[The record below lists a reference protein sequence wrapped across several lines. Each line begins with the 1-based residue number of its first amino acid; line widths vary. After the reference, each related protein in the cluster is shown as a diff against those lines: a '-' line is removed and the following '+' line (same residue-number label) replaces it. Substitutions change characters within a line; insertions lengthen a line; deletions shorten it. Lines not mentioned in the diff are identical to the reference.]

1 MMGTMVFNHFIN
13 DWPHDYHLSGK
24 NKAAYKKQQEINQP
38 HISKV
43 VNLMVDKLPINTSI
57 LVMGKLN
64 YESGMPK
71 LFPKEMLASLEI
83 VS

>member
-1 MMGTMVFNHFIN
+1 
-13 DWPHDYHLSGK
+13 
-24 NKAAYKKQQEINQP
+24 
-38 HISKV
+38 
-43 VNLMVDKLPINTSI
+43 MVDKLPINTSI
-57 LVMGKLN
+57 IVMGKLN